1 MTLPAHL
8 KNRRSQAVATE
19 VAAGLGSAQPPHV
32 SIQGGRFTLVDA
44 AGNKK
49 PVETLFLDC
58 IIIDGQ
64 KGRSRTFWGVGA
76 VFEGDNSGPPLC
88 FSDNNVAPSSN
99 AQEPQAQTCAI
110 CPMLRFDSDVSK
122 MTGKPV
128 PACKVLKKLAIML
141 PGFNFP
147 FQLRVP
153 VMSHA
158 SLATY
163 SNEFKA
169 GDADVSD
176 VITRITFVEG
186 KTGELQFDFADF
198 GQEDLPY
205 IDAPTMTLR
214 DDMLENKKT
223 DVLVGRNDVPWS
235 GALPAPKEQQALAP
249 PKPAAQAAQTPRPTP
264 PQSPSRPAFGASP
277 GAAGEAPKRGR
288 GRPAGSV
295 AKPAAP
301 AGNGGFVPAGGKGR
315 DSIESSTAPQSENPA
330 TFGIEAGAEPDT
342 ELTQALDAVF
352 KLPT

>member
-19 VAAGLGSAQPPHV
+19 VSAGLGSAQPPHV
-32 SIQGGRFTLVDA
+32 SILGGRFTLVDA

-49 PVETLFLDC
+49 PLETTYLDC

-64 KGRSRTFWGVGA
+64 KGRSRTFWGVA
-76 VFEGDNSGPPLC
+76 AQFEGDNSGPPLC
-88 FSDNNVAPSSN
+88 FSDNNIGPSVNS
-99 AQEPQAQTCAI
+99 QEPQAQTCAV
-110 CPMLRFDSDVSK
+110 CPMARFDSDVSK

-141 PGFNFP
+141 PGFTFP

-176 VITRITFVEG
+176 VITRVTFVEG

-198 GQEDLPY
+198 GQDDLPY
-205 IDAPTMTLR
+205 IDAPTVKLR
-214 DDMLENKKT
+214 DDMLESKKT

-235 GALPAPKEQQALAP
+235 GALPASKGQQALAP
-249 PKPAAQAAQTPRPTP
+249 PKPAAQAAPTARPAESP
-264 PQSPSRPAFGASP
+264 PTSRPAFGAP
-277 GAAGEAPKRGR
+277 GAAGEAPPKRGR
-288 GRPAGSV
+288 GRPAGST
-295 AKPAAP
+295 AKPQPPTNGFAP
-301 AGNGGFVPAGGKGR
+301 AKPSAIETTLQQPDPRADVP
-315 DSIESSTAPQSENPA
+315 S
-330 TFGIEAGAEPDT
+330 FGIEQGAEPDT
-342 ELTQALDAVF
+342 ELAQALDDVF

>member
-8 KNRRSQAVATE
+8 KNRRSQAVAVE
-19 VAAGLGSAQPPHV
+19 VAAGLGSAQPPHI
-32 SIQGGRFTLVDA
+32 SILGGRFTLVDA

-49 PVETLFLDC
+49 PLDTTYLDC

-76 VFEGDNSGPPLC
+76 VFEGDSSGPPLC
-88 FSDNNVAPSSN
+88 FSDNNIGPSSLS
-99 AQEPQAQTCAI
+99 QEPQSSTCAM
-110 CPMLRFDSDVSK
+110 CPMARFDSDVSK

-128 PACKVLKKLAIML
+128 PACKVLKKLAVLL
-141 PGFNFP
+141 PSFAFP

-153 VMSHA
+153 VMSHS

-176 VITRITFVEG
+176 VVTRITFVEG
-186 KTGELQFDFADF
+186 KTGELNFDFADF

-205 IDAPTMTLR
+205 IDETAMTLR
-214 DDMLENKKT
+214 DDILESKKT

-235 GALPAPKEQQALAP
+235 GALPASKEQAVLAP
-249 PKPAAQAAQTPRPTP
+249 PKPAAQAASTPRPTP
-264 PQSPSRPAFGASP
+264 APQPRPAFGAT

-288 GRPAGSV
+288 GRPAGST
-295 AKPAAP
+295 KPPAPSFAP
-301 AGNGGFVPAGGKGR
+301 AKKDN
-315 DSIESSTAPQSENPA
+315 IETGVTQSESPS
-330 TFGIEAGAEPDT
+330 FGIQEGAEPDT
-342 ELTQALDAVF
+342 ELSAALDEVF

>member
-8 KNRRSQAVATE
+8 KNRRSQVVASE

-32 SIQGGRFTLVDA
+32 SILGGRFTLVDA

-49 PVETLFLDC
+49 SVETTYLDC
-58 IIIDGQ
+58 VIIDGQ

-88 FSDNNVAPSSN
+88 YSDNNIGPSIN
-99 AQEPQAQTCAI
+99 AQEPQAQTCAV
-110 CPMLRFDSDVSK
+110 CPMARFDSDVSK

-141 PGFNFP
+141 PGFAFP
-147 FQLRVP
+147 FQLRIP

-176 VITRITFVEG
+176 VITRVTFVEG
-186 KTGELQFDFADF
+186 KTGELAFDFADF
-198 GQEDLPY
+198 GQQDLPY
-205 IDAPTMTLR
+205 IDAATMTLR
-214 DDMLENKKT
+214 DDMLETKKT

-249 PKPAAQAAQTPRPTP
+249 PKPAAQAAPSSRPTP
-264 PQSPSRPAFGASP
+264 TPQTPRPAFGAP

-288 GRPAGSV
+288 GRPAGST
-295 AKPAAP
+295 KPAAP
-301 AGNGGFVPAGGKGR
+301 TGNGGFVPAGGGQR
-315 DSIESSTAPQSENPA
+315 NSIETSPPQSENPA
-330 TFGIEAGAEPDT
+330 PSFGIQEAAEPDT
-342 ELTQALDAVF
+342 ELSRALDDVF

>member
-8 KNRRSQAVATE
+8 KNRRSQAVAAE
-19 VAAGLGSAQPPHV
+19 VSHGLGSAQPPHV
-32 SIQGGRFTLVDA
+32 SILGGRFTLVDA

-49 PVETLFLDC
+49 PVETTYLDC
-58 IIIDGQ
+58 VIVDGQ

-88 FSDNNVAPSSN
+88 FSDNNVGPSSL
-99 AQEPQAQTCAI
+99 AQQPQAQTCAL
-110 CPMLRFDSDVSK
+110 CPMARFDSDVSK

-176 VITRITFVEG
+176 VITRVTFVDG
-186 KTGELQFDFADF
+186 KTGELEFDFADF
-198 GQEDLPY
+198 GQQDLPY
-205 IDAPTMTLR
+205 IDAATMTLR
-214 DDMLENKKT
+214 DDMLESHKT

-249 PKPAAQAAQTPRPTP
+249 PKPAAQAAPTDRPTP
-264 PQSPSRPAFGASP
+264 TPSTTRPAFGATA
-277 GAAGEAPKRGR
+277 AAGEAPKRGR
-288 GRPAGSV
+288 GRPPGST
-295 AKPAAP
+295 KPAAP
-301 AGNGGFVPAGGKGR
+301 AGNGGFVPAGGPGR
-315 DSIESSTAPQSENPA
+315 DKIETTTAAPQSENPS
-330 TFGIEAGAEPDT
+330 FGIQDAAEPDT
-342 ELTQALDAVF
+342 ELARALDDVF

>member
-19 VAAGLGSAQPPHV
+19 VSAGLGSAQPPHV
-32 SIQGGRFTLVDA
+32 SLKDNKFTLVDA
-44 AGNKK
+44 AGNRK
-49 PVETLFLDC
+49 PVETTYLDC
-58 IIIDGQ
+58 VIIDGQ

-76 VFEGDNSGPPLC
+76 VYEGDNSGPPLC
-88 FSDNNVAPSSN
+88 FSDNNVGPSIN

-110 CPMLRFDSDVSK
+110 CPMARFDSDVSK
-122 MTGKPV
+122 KTGRPV
-128 PACKVLKKLAIML
+128 PACKVLKKLAVML

-158 SLATY
+158 ALATY

-169 GDADVSD
+169 NSADVSD
-176 VITRITFVEG
+176 VITRVTFVG
-186 KTGELQFDFADF
+186 TGEIAFDFADY
-198 GQEDLPY
+198 GNSTDVDGVLMAC
-205 IDAPTMTLR
+205 IDAATMTLR
-214 DDMLENKKT
+214 DDMLESKKT

-249 PKPAAQAAQTPRPTP
+249 PKPAAQAAPSTRPTP
-264 PQSPSRPAFGASP
+264 TPQTPRPAFGAP

-288 GRPAGSV
+288 GRPANP
-295 AKPAAP
+295 KPAAP
-301 AGNGGFVPAGGKGR
+301 VNGGFVPAGGPGR
-315 DSIESSTAPQSENPA
+315 DSIETSAPQSENPA
-330 TFGIEAGAEPDT
+330 PSFGIQEGAEPDS
-342 ELTQALDAVF
+342 ELSKALDDVF

>member
-1 MTLPAHL
+1 MILPAHL
-8 KNRRSQAVATE
+8 KNRRSQAVAVE
-19 VAAGLGSAQPPHV
+19 VAAGLGSAQPPHI

-49 PVETLFLDC
+49 PVETMYLDC
-58 IIIDGQ
+58 VIIDGQ
-64 KGRSRTFWGVGA
+64 KGRSRTFWGVA
-76 VFEGDNSGPPLC
+76 AQFEGDNSGPPLC
-88 FSDNNVAPSSN
+88 FSDNNIGPSINS
-99 AQEPQAQTCAI
+99 QEPQAQTCAI
-110 CPMLRFDSDVSK
+110 CPMQRFDSDVSK

-128 PACKVLKKLAIML
+128 PACKVLKKLAVML

-176 VITRITFVEG
+176 VITRVTFVEG
-186 KTGELQFDFADF
+186 KTGELSFDFADF
-198 GQEDLPY
+198 GTNDLPY
-205 IDAPTMTLR
+205 IDVATMTLR
-214 DDMLENKKT
+214 DDMLETKKT

-235 GALPAPKEQQALAP
+235 GALPASKEQQVLAP
-249 PKPAAQAAQTPRPTP
+249 PKPAAQAAPTPRPTP
-264 PQSPSRPAFGASP
+264 TPQTPRPAFGAP

-288 GRPAGSV
+288 GRPVGST
-295 AKPAAP
+295 KPAAP
-301 AGNGGFVPAGGKGR
+301 TGNGGFAPAGGAGR
-315 DSIESSTAPQSENPA
+315 DKIETTTAAPQSKNPS
-330 TFGIEAGAEPDT
+330 FGIEEGAEPDT
-342 ELTQALDAVF
+342 ELSKALDDVF

>member
-8 KNRRSQAVATE
+8 KNRRSQAVAVE
-19 VAAGLGSAQPPHV
+19 VAAGLGSAQPPHI
-32 SIQGGRFTLVDA
+32 SILGGRFTLVDA

-49 PVETLFLDC
+49 PLDTTYLDC

-88 FSDNNVAPSSN
+88 FSDNNIGASSL
-99 AQEPQAQTCAI
+99 AQEPQSLTCAL
-110 CPMLRFDSDVSK
+110 CPMARFDSDVSK

-128 PACKVLKKLAIML
+128 PACKVLKKLAVLL
-141 PGFNFP
+141 PSFGFP

-153 VMSHA
+153 VMSHS

-176 VITRITFVEG
+176 VVTRITFVEG
-186 KTGELQFDFADF
+186 KTGELNFDFADF

-205 IDAPTMTLR
+205 IDEGAMTLR
-214 DDMLENKKT
+214 DDILESKKT

-235 GALPAPKEQQALAP
+235 GALPASKEQATLAP
-249 PKPAAQAAQTPRPTP
+249 PKPAAQAAPTPRPSSP
-264 PQSPSRPAFGASP
+264 APQPRPAFGAS
-277 GAAGEAPKRGR
+277 GAAGEAPKRPR
-288 GRPAGSV
+288 GRPAGST
-295 AKPAAP
+295 KPAAP
-301 AGNGGFVPAGGKGR
+301 TNGFAPAKQA
-315 DSIESSTAPQSENPA
+315 EAPQSENPS
-330 TFGIEAGAEPDT
+330 FGIQAGAEPDT
-342 ELTQALDAVF
+342 ELSAALDEVF